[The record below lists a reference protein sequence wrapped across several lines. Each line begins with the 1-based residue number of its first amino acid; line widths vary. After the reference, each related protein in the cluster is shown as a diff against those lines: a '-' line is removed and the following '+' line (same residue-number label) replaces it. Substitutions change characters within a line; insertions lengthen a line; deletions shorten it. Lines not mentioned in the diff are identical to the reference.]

1 MSNQGD
7 TAPIRQGDQ
16 AGQSRTI
23 STVFLDGIGKRSQDV
38 IFRQKRFGIWEETT
52 WNEFGSAVR
61 EIALGLISLG
71 FESGETASILSNTR
85 REWAFA
91 DLAIVTAGGISSGI
105 YPTDAPGQVE
115 YLLVDSNSVVVFVED
130 DEQLDKVLEVRV
142 RLPKLRRIIVFDTEH
157 LAGFADPMV
166 IDLSV
171 LRELGRSLHVE
182 DPSLWRGRAVACRP
196 ANVAILVYTSG
207 TTGRPKGAMLTH
219 DNVTYAMRLLADHV
233 LHLRSTD
240 ERMGYLPLCHVAE
253 RIGGLMTSLQSGA
266 VINFVE
272 NPDAVVE
279 NIREIQPTV
288 IFGVPRIWEKFY
300 SLMQIRLGE
309 ATPLQRWAY
318 RTALAVG
325 ERVGELRSASRRMP
339 FWLLLAHQLAYWIVL
354 RNLRAFI
361 GLRRCRLLF
370 SAAAPISVRLLQWYR
385 ALGIEVIELYGQTES
400 AGILTANPAGRAK
413 LGTVGPAVAGCEVRL
428 SNEGEIL
435 ARGRNVFAGYVN
447 QPEATAA
454 TLADGWLR
462 TGDIGEMDGDGY
474 FRIKD
479 RLKDII
485 ITSGGKN
492 ITPSEIENEL
502 KFSPYISDAVV
513 VGDRRPYLVCLIM
526 IDHETVERYAQDHGI
541 AFSDYSS
548 LCRAPEI
555 QTLMHGIVTEVN
567 GHFARVEQI
576 KKFRLIERKLSV
588 ENEELTPTMKL
599 KRKLINEKYRDL
611 IEEMYASA
619 MRPIADAIA
628 PVATD

>member
-1 MSNQGD
+1 MSNESASAFTGHDGRGDQGD
-7 TAPIRQGDQ
+7 TIGE
-16 AGQSRTI
+16 
-23 STVFLDGIGKRSQDV
+23 VFFDGVEKRSDDI
-38 IFRQKRFGIWEETT
+38 IFRQKRYGIWEETT
-52 WNEFGSAVR
+52 WKEFGLAVR
-61 EIALGLISLG
+61 EIALGLIRLG
-71 FESGETASILSNTR
+71 FEPGEAASVLSNTR

-91 DLAIVTAGGISSGI
+91 DLAILTAGGISSGI

-115 YLLVDSNSVVVFVED
+115 YLLADSNSVVVFVED
-130 DEQLDKVLEVRV
+130 DEQLDKVLEVRE

-157 LAGFADPMV
+157 LIGFADAMV
-166 IDLSV
+166 IDLSA
-171 LRELGRSLHVE
+171 LREMGRRLYVE
-182 DPSLWRGRAVACRP
+182 DSSLWLNRSAACRP
-196 ANVAILVYTSG
+196 GDVAILVYTSG

-219 DNVTYAMRLLADHV
+219 DNVTYAMRLLASDV
-233 LHLRSTD
+233 LHVRSTD

-253 RIGGLMTSLQSGA
+253 RIGGLMTSLYSGA

-300 SLMQIRLGE
+300 SLIQIRLGE
-309 ATPLQRWAY
+309 TTPLQRWAY
-318 RTALAVG
+318 RTALALA
-325 ERVGELRSASRRMP
+325 ERVAELRLARRQVP
-339 FWLLLAHQLAYWIVL
+339 FWLRLAHQLAYWTVI

-400 AGILTANPAGRAK
+400 AGILTANPIGRAK
-413 LGTVGPAVAGCEVRL
+413 LGTVGPTVAGCDVRL
-428 SNEGEIL
+428 SSNGEIL
-435 ARGRNVFAGYVN
+435 ARGRNVFAGYIN
-447 QPEATAA
+447 QSEATAA

-462 TGDIGEMDGDGY
+462 TGDIAEMDGDGY

-485 ITSGGKN
+485 ITAGGKN

-541 AFSDYSS
+541 AFSDYAS

-555 QTLMHGIVTEVN
+555 QALMHSVVTQVN

-599 KRKLINEKYRDL
+599 KRRLVNEKYREL

-619 MRPIADAIA
+619 
-628 PVATD
+628 T